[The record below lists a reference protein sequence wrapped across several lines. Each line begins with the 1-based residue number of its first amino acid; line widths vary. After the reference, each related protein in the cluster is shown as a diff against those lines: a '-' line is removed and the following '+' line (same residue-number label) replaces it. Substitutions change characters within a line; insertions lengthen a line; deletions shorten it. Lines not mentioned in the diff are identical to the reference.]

1 MWWKCVLVSCKRFLN
16 MAQVSLKWNASHY
29 WRYMPYIICI
39 AIMSGCSSGTDFLV
53 SEILPSMSTSIQHQ
67 LSVLMSSSC
76 QFYNHGN
83 QYTCQDQKYQKLGYH
98 SRISHTWTPV
108 FWIFS
113 CFVVGFFT
121 LPERHIYSPQELR
134 LLGSTP
140 LKKIK
145 AHLPNPSCTDVGGFF
160 AHKFGTPYKSL
171 FYVALDLK
179 HRLSWEISQWA
190 LPLQPVIWIHFNANS
205 YASK

>member
-1 MWWKCVLVSCKRFLN
+1 
-16 MAQVSLKWNASHY
+16 
-29 WRYMPYIICI
+29 MPYIICI

-53 SEILPSMSTSIQHQ
+53 SEIFPSMSTSIQHQ

-145 AHLPNPSCTDVGGFF
+145 AHLPNPSCTDVGGFLHTNLEPPIKACF
-160 AHKFGTPYKSL
+160 M
-171 FYVALDLK
+171 
-179 HRLSWEISQWA
+179 
-190 LPLQPVIWIHFNANS
+190 LPLTWNTGYLGKYLNELSLCNQSYEFILTPTRMPQNNSWIIHHNH
-205 YASK
+205 